1 MRVQSSEAIG
11 KRSLVKL
18 RDNFS
23 LMFLNDCLKF
33 SVGDIRKNIPDISAD
48 LSPARRETQGWGCF
62 SPWAPT
68 ASRRVGDGLTSGRG
82 RAGTGLALKPPFSCC
97 RTLDLEFKLGLL
109 VAKRV
114 FFTRET

>member
-62 SPWAPT
+62 SPAGPYGILQGWRSPQGGAGLGQ
-68 ASRRVGDGLTSGRG
+68 AS
-82 RAGTGLALKPPFSCC
+82 P
-97 RTLDLEFKLGLL
+97 
-109 VAKRV
+109 
-114 FFTRET
+114 